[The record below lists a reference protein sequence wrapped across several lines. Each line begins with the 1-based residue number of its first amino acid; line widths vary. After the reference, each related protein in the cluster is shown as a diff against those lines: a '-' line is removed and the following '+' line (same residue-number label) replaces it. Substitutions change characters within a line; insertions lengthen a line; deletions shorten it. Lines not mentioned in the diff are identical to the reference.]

1 LKSAD
6 TITGQ
11 PKTDTTKTT
20 TSYKT
25 DSRYVSSLVD
35 AKNGS
40 FSLADIQAS
49 QEDIEATLGPDAYE
63 NLLDAAIAYK
73 TKPASTSS
81 GLTIN

>member
-1 LKSAD
+1 
-6 TITGQ
+6 
-11 PKTDTTKTT
+11 
-20 TSYKT
+20 
-25 DSRYVSSLVD
+25 VSSLVD